1 MGFAKV
7 SNFDKVKNTQLSLF
21 LPPSYFYF
29 VFVYSSSARA
39 TRTVI
44 SMNIAKISNF
54 GNVEIY

>member
-1 MGFAKV
+1 MSFAKV

-29 VFVYSSSARA
+29 VFVYSSSARP

-44 SMNIAKISNF
+44 CMNIAKVSNF

>member
-1 MGFAKV
+1 MSFAKV

-21 LPPSYFYF
+21 LLLSYFYF

-44 SMNIAKISNF
+44 CMNIAKVSNF